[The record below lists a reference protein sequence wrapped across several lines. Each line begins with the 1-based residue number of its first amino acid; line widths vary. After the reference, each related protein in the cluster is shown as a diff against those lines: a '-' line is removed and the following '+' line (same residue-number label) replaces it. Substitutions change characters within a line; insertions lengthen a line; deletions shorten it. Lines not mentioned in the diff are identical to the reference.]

1 MGLHCHPERFN
12 LPPVRKESLY
22 DRSVEGISVDF
33 NIDVALAVPFAIA
46 GTDKCD
52 RVEKQRVT
60 DDHNHDH
67 DDVVDLDEE
76 TAEALREIAQ
86 SDLSVS
92 ECAAAI
98 LRANE

>member
-1 MGLHCHPERFN
+1 VKIRVCKVF
-12 LPPVRKESLY
+12 Y
-22 DRSVEGISVDF
+22 DIS
-33 NIDVALAVPFAIA
+33 

-52 RVEKQRVT
+52 RTEMQRVT

-67 DDVVDLDEE
+67 DDAVDLDEE

-98 LRANE
+98 LRADE